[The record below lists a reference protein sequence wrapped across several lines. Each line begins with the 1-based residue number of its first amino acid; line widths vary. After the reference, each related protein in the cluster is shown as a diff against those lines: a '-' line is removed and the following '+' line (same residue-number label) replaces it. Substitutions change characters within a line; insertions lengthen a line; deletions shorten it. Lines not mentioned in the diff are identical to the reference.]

1 MREKERIERILKVIQ
16 KYWEAHQD
24 FRFFQ
29 MLINLGLIPNNNEL
43 WHMSDNKIEDFLKEQ
58 TK

>member
-1 MREKERIERILKVIQ
+1 
-16 KYWEAHQD
+16 
-24 FRFFQ
+24 
-29 MLINLGLIPNNNEL
+29 MLINLGLIPDNKL